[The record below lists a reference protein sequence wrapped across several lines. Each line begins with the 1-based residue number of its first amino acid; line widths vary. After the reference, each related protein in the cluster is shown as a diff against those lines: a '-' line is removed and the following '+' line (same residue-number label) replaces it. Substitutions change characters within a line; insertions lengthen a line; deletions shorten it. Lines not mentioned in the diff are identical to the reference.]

1 VNHDLFWLHQ
11 TGDCIAHAQ
20 DTPLS
25 PRSDLVTSPYPALY
39 TRSSSS
45 PHHPT
50 QQPCLRCHQK
60 NPRKAA
66 TITKTRRTRRTRTT
80 RTTKPTRETNNN
92 TTNDPLHIPTKENN
106 TTAQKPTMAQPKAVA
121 RPHPHFERN
130 NVETNLRLCRTNFHP
145 N

>member
-1 VNHDLFWLHQ
+1 MICF
-11 TGDCIAHAQ
+11 GCIKRGIVSHMLRTLGHSPLLTSPQ
-20 DTPLS
+20 PLPCPEHPLLVLS
-25 PRSDLVTSPYPALY
+25 PPPNAA
-39 TRSSSS
+39 
-45 PHHPT
+45 
-50 QQPCLRCHQK
+50 QPCLLCHQK

-66 TITKTRRTRRTRTT
+66 TKTKTRRTRTT

-92 TTNDPLHIPTKENN
+92 TTNNPLHIPTKENN